1 MPTMVKTQLEDWEIV
16 RLGTLACTM
25 VTIKGREGGGA
36 LGATRI
42 GKLKEKREET
52 KVKSERLR

>member
-16 RLGTLACTM
+16 RLGTLGCTM
-25 VTIKGREGGGA
+25 VTIKGREGGDT
-36 LGATRI
+36 GATRI

-52 KVKSERLR
+52 KVKSGRLK